1 MTWGVFPGKEVIQ
14 PTVVDPEAFLVWK
27 DEAFS
32 LWQHTWAAIYDEE
45 SPSADLIDHIHST
58 YYLVNVVDND
68 FINGDIF
75 GFFND
80 ALLVL
85 DRPPLPG
92 FRRQRR
98 RRSSSTGGLG
108 APKQQE
114 QQGLPRSMLDLDTGT
129 SSELFVR

>member
-1 MTWGVFPGKEVIQ
+1 M
-14 PTVVDPEAFLVWK
+14 WK

-45 SPSADLIDHIHST
+45 SPSADLIDHIYNT

-68 FINGDIF
+68 FMKGDIF
-75 GFFND
+75 SFFND

-92 FRRQRR
+92 FQKQRR
-98 RRSSSTGGLG
+98 RRRTSTIGGG
-108 APKQQE
+108 TEEDHEP
-114 QQGLPRSMLDLDTGT
+114 GGVPRSTLGLY
-129 SSELFVR
+129 